1 MEATEYLGPMAAII
15 CEEHFAWVGNL
26 NNKEKLQSVLEGIA
40 GELGDDAKNED
51 FKKGVIAR
59 LKQ

>member
-1 MEATEYLGPMAAII
+1 MAAII

-26 NNKEKLQSVLEGIA
+26 NNKENLQSVLEGIA